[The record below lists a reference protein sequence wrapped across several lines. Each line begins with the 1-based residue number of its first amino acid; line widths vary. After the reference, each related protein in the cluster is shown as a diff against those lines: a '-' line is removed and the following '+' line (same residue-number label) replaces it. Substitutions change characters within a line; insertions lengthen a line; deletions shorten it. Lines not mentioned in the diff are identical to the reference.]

1 MGVVQYLHDKAEQ
14 EYTLMDLHAKDD
26 AEYAIHRAVAGA
38 YEDAFRAVNKAL
50 RELDASFNKQINEM
64 SDFRI

>member
-14 EYTLMDLHAKDD
+14 EYEMMYSLTKDD
-26 AEYAIHRAVAGA
+26 AEYAIHRASARA

-50 RELDASFNKQINEM
+50 QELDTSFNKQINEM
-64 SDFRI
+64 SHFRI